1 MLITERLGHDLWHLV
16 VGKHRRLTLLQ
27 TGFLGLQLIDS
38 IEHIHRCGFIHRDI
52 KPGNIMLGM
61 GSDASKLFLIDYGL
75 AKKVVSHSTEKMI
88 IKDSYSKVFLFYF
101 FIFRFV
107 QKILRLH
114 LLLSI

>member
-16 VGKHRRLTLLQ
+16 VGKHRRLTLSQ

-38 IEHIHRCGFIHRDI
+38 IEHIHRCGFVHRDI

-88 IKDSYSKVFLFYF
+88 IKDSYSKVLFYF
-101 FIFRFV
+101 MFRF
-107 QKILRLH
+107 H
-114 LLLSI
+114 F